1 MGSITHTRRGG
12 GVSHSLG
19 GGLAG
24 FKEAEKKGETERKST
39 SKIVEKD
46 GIKENEKMVNAH

>member
-1 MGSITHTRRGG
+1 
-12 GVSHSLG
+12 
-19 GGLAG
+19 LAG

-39 SKIVEKD
+39 NKIVEKD